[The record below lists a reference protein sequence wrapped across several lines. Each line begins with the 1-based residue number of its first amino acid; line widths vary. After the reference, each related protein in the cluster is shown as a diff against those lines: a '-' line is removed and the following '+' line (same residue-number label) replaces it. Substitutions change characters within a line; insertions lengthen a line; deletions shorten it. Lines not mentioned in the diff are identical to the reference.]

1 MSIILGNIQLGDT
14 LVNYKKNSYEYI
26 ITYITKYNIKLD
38 KVLKSIFYKIKFYY
52 SKSYLEY
59 ANVAEKNAQYICKNL
74 KSYIYLIAIIEN
86 IKIREVETGKIIIT
100 KWNKNID
107 DNVKD
112 NINLVYGGIG
122 NTIGVGNS
130 NYHALAYL
138 TFYIE
143 GTKYHVAIETTLFN
157 PYKLQFYVGSSADE
171 FNEIIKARYQCEEFK
186 ISYECYK
193 DWMEIR
199 DNKGGKNEKTKNRK
213 NRKKRKNEK
222 TKKRKNEKT
231 KKRKKAF

>member
-14 LVNYKKNSYEYI
+14 LVNYKTKSNKYI
-26 ITYITKYNIKLD
+26 ITYIKDYNIKLD
-38 KVLKSIFYKIKFYY
+38 EVLKFISYKISGYY
-52 SKSYLEY
+52 GKHLEY
-59 ANVAEKNAQYICKNL
+59 SNVSEKNAQYICNNL
-74 KSYIYLIAIIEN
+74 KSYIYLIAITQK
-86 IKIREVETGKIIIT
+86 IKILNVKTVKIIIT
-100 KWNKNID
+100 KWNNIG
-107 DNVKD
+107 DNVKN

-130 NYHALAYL
+130 NHHALAYL
-138 TFYIE
+138 TFDIE
-143 GTKYHVAIETTLFN
+143 GKQYHVAIETTLFN

-213 NRKKRKNEK
+213 NRKKQKNEK

-231 KKRKKAF
+231 KNEKGRFK